1 MEAYEL
7 RRAEMAKEVRAR
19 DAQEQARKRAQA
31 SRDRIAAAD
40 AALTPKERA
49 TINAQLEGGAALLR
63 KARQKDAEAE
73 LRREFQIRKA
83 EAEAEARKKQ
93 KEQHQE
99 QHQKQHQ
106 EQQHLNPAVAQAVA
120 PAPANKQGIPSFRN
134 CCAMAQQFRNL
145 PS

>member
-1 MEAYEL
+1 
-7 RRAEMAKEVRAR
+7 MAKEVRAR

-83 EAEAEARKKQ
+83 EAEAEARKKA
-93 KEQHQE
+93 ER
-99 QHQKQHQ
+99 
-106 EQQHLNPAVAQAVA
+106 AA
-120 PAPANKQGIPSFRN
+120 PRAAPKAAPRAAAPEPGRGPGRG
-134 CCAMAQQFRNL
+134 
-145 PS
+145 PGPG